1 MKIDL
6 DREKIE
12 EILPHRDPFLF
23 VDGVTSINVGQNVE
37 GFLNVNETKSFLSG
51 EVSDRCL
58 STAILMEAMAQVGAI
73 LVLYPMDQR
82 CRTIYFRSIKN
93 AQFYRRIPSGST
105 VRIEA
110 RVDKIRTRMGSL
122 YVTARADDTIVAD
135 AMMSFALA

>member
-58 STAILMEAMAQVGAI
+58 STAILM
-73 LVLYPMDQR
+73 
-82 CRTIYFRSIKN
+82 
-93 AQFYRRIPSGST
+93 
-105 VRIEA
+105 
-110 RVDKIRTRMGSL
+110 
-122 YVTARADDTIVAD
+122 
-135 AMMSFALA
+135 